1 MMKAHKSTKS
11 KWIIISIVV
20 LVVALGAVIYWN
32 KSGSSTN
39 GLSYSSLRVEYG
51 DLVISILSTGGVEP
65 ENRLQIKPP
74 VAGRIEE
81 ILVKEGQRVEKG
93 QILAWMS
100 STERAALIDAALSK
114 GEEEVKKW
122 KELYRPTPIM
132 APISGTIIL
141 KSVETGQTFT
151 NSDPVFVMSDRLTVK
166 AQVDE
171 TDIGK
176 IKLGQKAQIA
186 LDAYS
191 DKILEA
197 RVNHIAFDATTTNNV
212 TTYVVDV
219 LPKKTP
225 DFMRSGMTANVV
237 FILAEK
243 NHVLLLPSSAIFE
256 EEGKKYVLREG
267 QDKKQTLR
275 VFVETGLTDG
285 KNTEILSGLNE
296 GDIILSQETDFLI
309 GSESKKSSNPFMP
322 NRPRLNRNKKN

>member
-1 MMKAHKSTKS
+1 MIKAHKNVKK
-11 KWIIISIVV
+11 KWWMIAFV
-20 LVVALGAVIYWN
+20 LVIVAGGSFYFWN
-32 KSGSSTN
+32 KSRSTSAQV
-39 GLSYSSLRVEYG
+39 SYSPQHVEYG
-51 DLVISILSTGGVEP
+51 DLIISISSTGGVEP

-74 VAGRIEE
+74 VAGRVED

-114 GEEEVKKW
+114 GEDEVKKW
-122 KELYRPTPIM
+122 KELYRPTPII

-141 KSVETGQTFT
+141 KSVEAGQTFT
-151 NSDPVFVMSDRLTVK
+151 NSDSVFVMSDRLTVK

-176 IKLGQKAQIA
+176 IKLGQKAQIT

-191 DKILEA
+191 EKMIEA
-197 RVNHIAFDATTTNNV
+197 QVDHIAFDATTTNNV

-225 DFMRSGMTANVV
+225 EFMRSGMTANVV
-237 FILAEK
+237 FTLAEK
-243 NHVLLLPSSAIFE
+243 RHVLLVPSSVILDL
-256 EEGKKYVLREG
+256 EGKKFVLREG
-267 QDKKQTLR
+267 QEKNSPEK
-275 VFVETGLTDG
+275 VEIVTGLNDG

-296 GDIILSQETDFLI
+296 GDVVLSQSADLLL
-309 GSESKKSSNPFMP
+309 GAESKEGSNPFMP
-322 NRPRLNRNKKN
+322 KRPGFNRNKNK

>member
-1 MMKAHKSTKS
+1 MKAHKNTKL
-11 KWIIISIVV
+11 KWIIVIGVV
-20 LVVALGAVIYWN
+20 VMIALGAGIYWS
-32 KSGSSTN
+32 KSRSSVNETTYSP
-39 GLSYSSLRVEYG
+39 LSVEYG
-51 DLVISILSTGGVEP
+51 DLVISILSSGGVEP

-122 KELYRPTPIM
+122 KELYRPTPII

-141 KSVETGQTFT
+141 KSVEAGQTFT
-151 NSDPVFVMSDRLTVK
+151 NSDSVFVMSDRLTVK

-176 IKLGQKAQIA
+176 IKIGQKAQIT

-191 DKILEA
+191 DKVIEA
-197 RVNHIAFDATTTNNV
+197 RVDHIAFDATTTNNV

-219 LPKKTP
+219 LPKRTP
-225 DFMRSGMTANVV
+225 EFMRSGMTANVT

-243 NHVLLLPSSAIFE
+243 NHVLLVPSLVIFE
-256 EEGKKYVLREG
+256 EEGNKFVLREG
-267 QDKKQTLR
+267 QDKKQTIK
-275 VFVETGLTDG
+275 VVVETGLTDG
-285 KNTEILSGLNE
+285 KNTEIISGLDE
-296 GDIILSQETDFLI
+296 GDVILTQGTDDLI
-309 GSESKKSSNPFMP
+309 GSERKESTNPFMP
-322 NRPRLNRNKKN
+322 KRPGFNRNKKK